1 MVICVTA
8 RSYVVDFQNDGYL
21 GYLGTLLI
29 FIGFYGNHLFRLGY
43 RVVFYRVFL
52 VTFFST
58 CLPFSEVPSLF

>member
-43 RVVFYRVFL
+43 LVDFYRVFTVTIFFDL
-52 VTFFST
+52 VTFF
-58 CLPFSEVPSLF
+58 